1 MILWKITL
9 RKLQEVERLVD
20 LMVCEI
26 QKLKRKR
33 NFLFVLGTAVLF
45 PIPIAVLVIVNS
57 YNMKNIFAML
67 VMLGDG
73 FMLPLALIFFSMIIL
88 GEETEN
94 DTLKNMY
101 LIPISAR
108 KIVLA
113 KLITLVLFAVC
124 YSTVSMIVAF
134 GIGML
139 AGNISGIALDFGMNL
154 LICCMMCFAVL
165 PFVSFVMNRKS
176 NYVIEGISGFLFVT
190 INFVFIGTITP
201 MPVVLAPFLPIASI
215 YRLFLPEVAVVR
227 TVYVDNI
234 AMPINIFLI
243 SICITII
250 FSIVMIERAYRRK
263 ASRWHL

>member
-94 DTLKNMY
+94 
-101 LIPISAR
+101 
-108 KIVLA
+108 
-113 KLITLVLFAVC
+113 
-124 YSTVSMIVAF
+124 
-134 GIGML
+134 
-139 AGNISGIALDFGMNL
+139 
-154 LICCMMCFAVL
+154 
-165 PFVSFVMNRKS
+165 
-176 NYVIEGISGFLFVT
+176 
-190 INFVFIGTITP
+190 
-201 MPVVLAPFLPIASI
+201 
-215 YRLFLPEVAVVR
+215 
-227 TVYVDNI
+227 
-234 AMPINIFLI
+234 
-243 SICITII
+243 
-250 FSIVMIERAYRRK
+250 ERV
-263 ASRWHL
+263 